1 MTLLE
6 FPSWGCRRGLSGSTH
21 RIQQH
26 REETP
31 MGAPVVWF
39 EVAGRDLDTL
49 KSFYETLFGWKV
61 DANNTMR
68 YALLATGAAEVALR
82 FAALARTSLAEG
94 ARLLKTLGD
103 GVLIVAP
110 DLDGACA
117 TAHRL
122 RELVRDERSLPPVR
136 IGICGGAVVWRDGDV
151 FGATVNRAARL
162 ADDALPWEIE
172 VCPGPQ
178 EPAGDR

>member
-1 MTLLE
+1 M
-6 FPSWGCRRGLSGSTH
+6 PSVAAVLFADLSGF
-21 RIQQH
+21 
-26 REETP
+26 
-31 MGAPVVWF
+31 GALT
-39 EVAGRDLDTL
+39 EAEGDVA
-49 KSFYETLFGWKV
+49 
-61 DANNTMR
+61 
-68 YALLATGAAEVALR
+68 AAEVAMR
-82 FAALARTSLAEG
+82 FVALARGSLAEG

-110 DLDGACA
+110 DLDGARA

-122 RELVRDERSLPPVR
+122 RELVREERSLPPVR
-136 IGICGGAVVWRDGDV
+136 IGICGGSVVWRDGDV

-178 EPAGDR
+178 EPAGDLADVLATAC